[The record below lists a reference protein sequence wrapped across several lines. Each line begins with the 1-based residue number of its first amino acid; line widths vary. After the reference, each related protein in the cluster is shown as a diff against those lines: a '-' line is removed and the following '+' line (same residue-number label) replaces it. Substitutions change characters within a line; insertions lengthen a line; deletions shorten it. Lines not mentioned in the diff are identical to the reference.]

1 MRKGVVVPADG
12 NWELAPR
19 KRWYVNEDADVQAVA
34 HAFMSINIDT
44 RQPELMNIIQFA
56 LKMFEDSVGMPQLL
70 QGQLGNAPDTVG
82 GMTMLQNNATAVL
95 RRIARTFDYRV
106 TEPHIRRYYEWLMLY
121 SDDEDA
127 KGDYKID
134 ARGSTALIERDVQ
147 TQAIL
152 QMGQLVMNPA
162 FGLDPELWIKEAMK
176 AQNLDPSRFELSP
189 EKKAKIQEAMQAQ
202 QQQGQGQQAPDN
214 GALQVAQIRVQGDMQ
229 KAQLVQQSDMAELQ
243 FKAEEAERERQFDRE
258 MKQMEMQIRMMQFAE
273 TRQMSLDQVKAQL
286 SIKAADLQSRDKEMR
301 LKAQKGTGI

>member
-1 MRKGVVVPADG
+1 
-12 NWELAPR
+12 
-19 KRWYVNEDADVQAVA
+19 
-34 HAFMSINIDT
+34 
-44 RQPELMNIIQFA
+44 
-56 LKMFEDSVGMPQLL
+56 
-70 QGQLGNAPDTVG
+70 
-82 GMTMLQNNATAVL
+82 MLQNNATAVL

-176 AQNLDPSRFELSP
+176 AQNLDPARFELSP

-202 QQQGQGQQAPDN
+202 QQQGQGQPAPDN
-214 GALQVAQIRVQGDMQ
+214 GALQVAQIRVEGEMA
-229 KAQLVQQSDMAELQ
+229 KAQLVQNSDMAELQ

-286 SIKAADLQSRDKEMR
+286 SIKAADLQSRDKEMA